1 MLRIQTFY
9 PRGQPEARV
18 ATVPFSIE
26 VSGACGLQ
34 DLLKLNMT
42 YIKRYFLHKQD
53 LLSFLFLY
61 LQHFPSILFHFSV
74 AVLWIRNGLFRIRSS
89 FEFSKFRIR
98 IQAKVPDPCGSG
110 SKSYYLSTGTL
121 HLEIK

>member
-74 AVLWIRNGLFRIRSS
+74 AVLWIRI
-89 FEFSKFRIR
+89 
-98 IQAKVPDPCGSG
+98 PMDPELLPGSG
-110 SKSYYLSTGTL
+110 SG
-121 HLEIK
+121 IKVSDPDPAKRERA